1 MSVTDGQLEP
11 LPNPPSQ
18 RAVVA
23 TRLLVVGC
31 LATVLL
37 GLWEA
42 GQRLGELDHL
52 NDEAR
57 SGTRSDTADA
67 ASTVA
72 DALRLAR
79 SSLHAGERYA
89 LVLPEEELGTG
100 TAGHYRLVALSYLY
114 PAIAVPDEA
123 QAEADL
129 VMVFGDPPQSVR
141 AAFDEIG
148 VASGVWIG
156 RRRQ

>member
-1 MSVTDGQLEP
+1 M
-11 LPNPPSQ
+11 
-18 RAVVA
+18 VA

-89 LVLPEEELGTG
+89 LVLPEDLGTG

-114 PAIAVPDEA
+114 PAIAVPDGA

-129 VMVFGDPPQSVR
+129 VMVFGDPPQSIR

>member
-1 MSVTDGQLEP
+1 MSVSDGQLEP

-23 TRLLVVGC
+23 TRLLVVGF
-31 LATVLL
+31 LATILV
-37 GLWEA
+37 GLWHA
-42 GQRLGELDHL
+42 GQNYGDLDHRR
-52 NDEAR
+52 DEAR
-57 SGTRSDTADA
+57 A
-67 ASTVA
+67 ASSDWAGAADTIA

-89 LVLPEEELGTG
+89 LVLPEDLGPG

-114 PAIAVPDEA
+114 PAIAVPDGA
-123 QAEADL
+123 RAEADL
-129 VMVFGDPPQSVR
+129 VMVFGDPPQSIR

-156 RRRQ
+156 RRSQ